1 MPDSRLVEAERGACS
16 INDGPSRG
24 DYGLVARAVSGP
36 IGTAPELAGLSDP
49 KSAPLAAAG
58 LSLQAAAA
66 ELSAS
71 ATALMAAAGVQGGA
85 DFLKDML
92 KKGGVQGKAAVRS
105 RR

>member
-1 MPDSRLVEAERGACS
+1 
-16 INDGPSRG
+16 
-24 DYGLVARAVSGP
+24 LVARVVSRP
-36 IGTAPELAGLSDP
+36 IGAAPELAGLSDP

-71 ATALMAAAGVQGGA
+71 ATTPTAAAGAQGGA
-85 DFLKDML
+85 DFFTDML